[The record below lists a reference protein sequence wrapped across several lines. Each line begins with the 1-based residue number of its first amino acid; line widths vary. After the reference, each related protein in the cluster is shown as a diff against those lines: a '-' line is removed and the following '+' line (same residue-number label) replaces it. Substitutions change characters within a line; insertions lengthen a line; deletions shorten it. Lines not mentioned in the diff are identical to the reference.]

1 MTRRAL
7 PFTLS
12 VSLAMAGAM
21 GLALV
26 ADAARAQD
34 ATAKLLSPE
43 GNPVGVASLYNTPAG
58 VLIELELTEA
68 PEGEHGFHIHA
79 VGKCG
84 PDFGAAGG
92 HLGSDDAPHG
102 FLAADGP
109 HAGDLPNIHVPQS
122 GTLKIT
128 TLAPLAKLADS
139 DGETPVEKLEDSAQS
154 LFGGRG
160 RTAVLDADGAALMI
174 HQGPDDYA
182 TDPAGASGP
191 RIACGV
197 IEAL

>member
-7 PFTLS
+7 PFTLA
-12 VSLAMAGAM
+12 VSLAAAGAM
-21 GLALV
+21 GLTLV

-34 ATAKLLSPE
+34 ATAKMLSPE

-79 VGKCG
+79 VGECG
-84 PDFGAAGG
+84 PDFGHAGG
-92 HLGSDDAPHG
+92 HLGGDEATHG
-102 FLAADGP
+102 FLSEDGP
-109 HAGDLPNIHVPQS
+109 HAGDLPNIHVPES
-122 GTLKIT
+122 GTLKVT

-139 DGETPVEKLEDSAQS
+139 DGETPAEALEESAQA

-160 RTAVLDADGAALMI
+160 RTAVLDSDGAALMI
-174 HQGPDDYA
+174 HAGPDDYV
-182 TDPAGASGP
+182 TDPAGASGD